1 MKITSQYLKQLRED
15 YINSIMGNEKM
26 QQDEPILLMYTV
38 GNNEET
44 VKLLEHKDHY
54 EVKSSWRIRGRFK
67 DIGKA
72 KRLYDELVNELLAE
86 F

>member
-26 QQDEPILLMYTV
+26 EQSIPNLIAYTV
-38 GNNEET
+38 GSNGET

-54 EVKSSWRIRGRFK
+54 EVKSSWRIK
-67 DIGKA
+67 GKFEDLGNA
-72 KRLYDELVNELLAE
+72 KRLYKSLVDELLAE

>member
-15 YINSIMGNEKM
+15 YINSIIGNEKM

-54 EVKSSWRIRGRFK
+54 EVKSSWRIK
-67 DIGKA
+67 GKFEDLGNA
-72 KRLYDELVNELLAE
+72 KRLYKSLVDELLEE

>member
-1 MKITSQYLKQLRED
+1 MNNKEFKQLRED
-15 YINSIMGNEKM
+15 YINSLIGDFKV
-26 QQDEPILLMYTV
+26 EPILLMYTV
-38 GNNEET
+38 GNNEEY

-72 KRLYDELVNELLAE
+72 KRLYDSLVDELLEE